1 MMNINDEIEK
11 IINRTLPANDNR
23 DEPVTHASSSEK
35 PYNNGVNIV
44 GNHNIVIE
52 FNSVFFSFCVICLFI
67 LNLIANR

>member
-1 MMNINDEIEK
+1 MNIDDEIQK
-11 IINRTLPANDNR
+11 LLNRAIPANDNR
-23 DEPVTHASSSEK
+23 DEPMARAATHDDLH
-35 PYNNGVNIV
+35 NTGVNVV

>member
-1 MMNINDEIEK
+1 MNIDDEIQQLL
-11 IINRTLPANDNR
+11 NRAIPANDNCS
-23 DEPVTHASSSEK
+23 EPIARAATHDGLH
-35 PYNNGVNIV
+35 NTGVNVV